1 MAGFLK
7 RQGLFFLAVVLLLI
21 VWEILI
27 HAFKIPSYLLPAPS
41 DIAREILEYKTPW
54 MYHAGFTLAIILLG
68 FVSGLV
74 VGVGMAVAITWSDRI
89 SAVVYPF
96 LVIAQIVPKIALA
109 PLLLIWLGYGLWP
122 KVLVAF
128 LVAFFPLVVDT
139 AAGLQSTDPEIVDF
153 ARALK
158 MSKWAV
164 LRKVRFPAALPFI
177 FGGMKVA
184 ITLAVIGAI
193 VAEFVGSDMGLGYIL
208 IISGT
213 YADTAKTFTAILIIS
228 FIGIVLY
235 FMIER
240 IEQAALPWYTI
251 PRKKAEPSD
260 VTAGRE
266 AGGRK

>member
-1 MAGFLK
+1 MAGFFR
-7 RQGLFFLAVVLLLI
+7 RQRFFFLTVILVLIAWELL
-21 VWEILI
+21 VRALSV
-27 HAFKIPSYLLPAPS
+27 PSYLLPTPS
-41 DIAREILEYKTPW
+41 DVAWEILEYKTPW
-54 MYHAGFTLAIILLG
+54 LRHAGFTLAIILLG
-68 FVSGLV
+68 FVLGV
-74 VGVGMAVAITWSDRI
+74 FVGVGMAVAITWSDRI
-89 SAVVYPF
+89 STVVYPF

-164 LRKVRFPAALPFI
+164 LRKIRFPAALPFI

-228 FIGIVLY
+228 LIGIVLY
-235 FMIER
+235 FLIER
-240 IEQAALPWYTI
+240 IEEATLPWYTI
-251 PRKKAEPSD
+251 PRKKAEPDATFS
-260 VTAGRE
+260 TE
-266 AGGRK
+266 AARRK

>member
-1 MAGFLK
+1 MAGFFR
-7 RQGLFFLAVVLLLI
+7 RQRFFFLTVILVLLA
-21 VWEILI
+21 WEFLVR
-27 HAFKIPSYLLPAPS
+27 ALSVPSYLLPTPS
-41 DIAREILEYKTPW
+41 DVAREILEYKTPW
-54 MYHAGFTLAIILLG
+54 LRHASFTLSIILLG
-68 FVSGLV
+68 FVLGVV
-74 VGVGMAVAITWSDRI
+74 VGVGMAVAITWSERI
-89 SAVVYPF
+89 STVVYPF

-164 LRKVRFPAALPFI
+164 LRRVRFPAALPFI

-228 FIGIVLY
+228 LIGIALY
-235 FMIER
+235 FLIER
-240 IEQAALPWYTI
+240 IEETTLPWYTV
-251 PRKKAEPSD
+251 PRKKAEPSE
-260 VTAGRE
+260 VTLTGR
-266 AGGRK
+266 GK